1 MQGERKL
8 RRLRWF
14 LSPLARGV
22 SLEKSS
28 ASQAVIIPYSARS
41 ITLLRKK
48 RKNKQ
53 KQAKFKENNTENKK
67 IEIPA

>member
-1 MQGERKL
+1 
-8 RRLRWF
+8 
-14 LSPLARGV
+14 
-22 SLEKSS
+22 
-28 ASQAVIIPYSARS
+28 VIIPYSARS